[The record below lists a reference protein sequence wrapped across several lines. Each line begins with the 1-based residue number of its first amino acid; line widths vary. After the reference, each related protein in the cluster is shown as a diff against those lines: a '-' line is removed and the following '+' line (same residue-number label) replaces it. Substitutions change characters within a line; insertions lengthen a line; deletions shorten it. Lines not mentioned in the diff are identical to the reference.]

1 MANCN
6 SVYLRGNLTREP
18 ELRYLPSGVPVS
30 SFGLAVPRRFKRGDE
45 WQEEVCFVDIVVFG
59 RQAEVCSE
67 TLQKGS
73 SIFVEGRLQ
82 WRSWEAED
90 GTRRSK
96 HEVVANNVHFLA
108 RPRTGAPGPTGEVEE
123 GGEDDIPF

>member
-18 ELRYLPSGVPVS
+18 ELRYLPSGSPVS
-30 SFGLAVPRRFKRGDE
+30 NFGLAVPRRFRRGDE

-59 RQAEVCSE
+59 KQAEYCSE
-67 TLQKGS
+67 SLQKGS

-82 WRSWEAED
+82 WRSWETED
-90 GTRRSK
+90 GTKRSK
-96 HEVVANNVHFLA
+96 HEVVATNVHFLA
-108 RPRTGAPGPTGEVEE
+108 RPRAAAPGTGAPEE
-123 GGEDDIPF
+123 RGEDDIPF